1 MTSFRDFLKEQLRD
15 KDFAGEYQEISIQL
29 DLSLALTQR
38 REELGLTQQALAAS
52 TGIKQPMI
60 ARIERGQIPKPV
72 TLQRLA
78 KALQVRIV
86 FTGDGVFTEPIV
98 SISSLQRGVRLHSK
112 VIDIA
117 QYRRNRKPWVGH
129 LPDRRRVIDNATL
142 AVSLG

>member
-15 KDFAGEYQEISIQL
+15 ERFAVEYQEISIQL

-38 REELGLTQQALAAS
+38 REELGLTQQALAES

-60 ARIERGQIPKPV
+60 ARIERGQIPKPM

-98 SISSLQRGVRLHSK
+98 DVASLQKGVKLQSK
-112 VIDIA
+112 VVDIA

-129 LPDRRRVIDNATL
+129 LSNRRRVGDNATL
-142 AVSLG
+142 AVGLG

>member
-15 KDFAGEYQEISIQL
+15 KNFAGEYQEISIQL

-38 REELGLTQQALAAS
+38 REELGLTQQALAAI

-86 FTGDGVFTEPIV
+86 FTADGVFTEPV
-98 SISSLQRGVRLHSK
+98 VDVSSLQRGVKLQSK
-112 VIDIA
+112 VVDIA

-129 LPDRRRVIDNATL
+129 LPERRRVTDNATL
-142 AVSLG
+142 AVGLG